1 MKTGF
6 AALLLVPATLGAQSK
21 YPTPPRSLGEA
32 AEIALAVTAAPAEVS
47 RDADVYVLRGTDFVK
62 ARAGTNGCACVVGR
76 DSHEGSRYP
85 ICFDQE
91 GARTMLFRE
100 LMEGSLRAKGKTEAE
115 VKTLVDAA
123 YRTGELK
130 LSTKSSIAYMMS
142 PQQILFSTP
151 NADGV
156 RVGAWSPHI
165 MLMLPGVAPEQLGL
179 AHDSKVDVIQIHDRG
194 GTHSELIVK
203 VPKWSDG
210 STVGGARD
218 AGRGLH

>member
-1 MKTGF
+1 MKT
-6 AALLLVPATLGAQSK
+6 AVVLLALAPATLLGQTR

-32 AEIALAVTAAPAEVS
+32 AEIALALTAAPSEIS
-47 RDADVYVLRGTDFVK
+47 GNADVYVLRGTDFVK

-76 DSHEGSRYP
+76 DSHDGSRYP

-100 LMEGSLRAKGKTEAE
+100 LMEGSLRASGNSEEKVNA
-115 VKTLVDAA
+115 LVEAA
-123 YRTGELK
+123 YKSGQLA
-130 LSTKSSIAYMMS
+130 LPTKSSIAYMMS
-142 PQQILFSTP
+142 SQQVLFSTP

-165 MLMLPGVAPEQLGL
+165 MLMLPGVAPDQLGL

-194 GTHSELIVK
+194 GSHAELIVK

-210 STVGGARD
+210 SPASKVP
-218 AGRGLH
+218 

>member
-1 MKTGF
+1 MKTGVVVL
-6 AALLLVPATLGAQSK
+6 ALTPATLLGQTR

-32 AEIALAVTAAPAEVS
+32 AEVALALTAAPSEIS
-47 RDADVYVLRGTDFVK
+47 ENADVYVLRGTEFVK

-76 DSHEGSRYP
+76 DSHDGSRYP
-85 ICFDQE
+85 ICFDRE

-100 LMEGSLRAKGKTEAE
+100 LMEGSLRASGNSEEKVNA
-115 VKTLVDAA
+115 LVEAA
-123 YRTGELK
+123 YKSGQLTLP
-130 LSTKSSIAYMMS
+130 TKSSIAYMMS
-142 PQQILFSTP
+142 SQQVLFSTP

-165 MLMLPGVAPEQLGL
+165 MLMLPGVAPDQLGL

-194 GTHSELIVK
+194 GSHAELIVK

-210 STVGGARD
+210 SPASKVP
-218 AGRGLH
+218 

>member
-1 MKTGF
+1 MR
-6 AALLLVPATLGAQSK
+6 AALVVLVLAPATLVGQSK
-21 YPTPPRSLGEA
+21 YPSPPRSLGEA
-32 AEIALAVTAAPAEVS
+32 VEIALALTAAPAEVS

-62 ARAGTNGCACVVGR
+62 SRAGTNGCACVVGR

-85 ICFDQE
+85 ICFDRE
-91 GARTMLFRE
+91 GARTLLFRE

-115 VKTLVDAA
+115 VQALVDAA
-123 YRTGELK
+123 YKTGERE

-142 PQQILFSTP
+142 PQQVLFSSP

-165 MLMLPGVAPEQLGL
+165 MLMLPSVAPEQRGL

-194 GTHSELIVK
+194 GTHAELVVK

-210 STVGGARD
+210 SPASK
-218 AGRGLH
+218 

>member
-1 MKTGF
+1 MKSGLIVI
-6 AALLLVPATLGAQSK
+6 ALAPATLVAQSK

-32 AEIALAVTAAPAEVS
+32 NEIALAVTAAPAEIS
-47 RDADVYVLRGTDFVK
+47 QAADVYVLRGTDFVK

-76 DSHEGSRYP
+76 DSHDGSRYP
-85 ICFDQE
+85 ICFDRE
-91 GARTMLFRE
+91 GARTTLLRE
-100 LMEGSLRAKGKTEAE
+100 LMEGSLRAKGKTESE
-115 VKTLVDAA
+115 VNALVDAA
-123 YRTGELK
+123 YRTGELR

-142 PQQILFSTP
+142 PQQVLFSTP

-210 STVGGARD
+210 SPVSGSKG
-218 AGRGLH
+218 

>member
-1 MKTGF
+1 MKIGVVLL
-6 AALLLVPATLGAQSK
+6 ALTPATLLGQTR

-32 AEIALAVTAAPAEVS
+32 AEVALALTAAPSEIS
-47 RDADVYVLRGTDFVK
+47 ENADVYVLRGTEFVK

-76 DSHEGSRYP
+76 DSHDGSRYP
-85 ICFDQE
+85 ICFDRE

-100 LMEGSLRAKGKTEAE
+100 LMEGSLRASGNSEEKVNA
-115 VKTLVDAA
+115 LVEAA
-123 YRTGELK
+123 YKSGQLTLP
-130 LSTKSSIAYMMS
+130 TKSSIAYMMS
-142 PQQILFSTP
+142 SQQVLFSTP

-165 MLMLPGVAPEQLGL
+165 MLMLPGVAPDQLGL

-194 GTHSELIVK
+194 GSHAELIVK

-210 STVGGARD
+210 SPASKVP
-218 AGRGLH
+218 

>member
-1 MKTGF
+1 MR
-6 AALLLVPATLGAQSK
+6 AALVVLVLAPATLVGQSK
-21 YPTPPRSLGEA
+21 YPSPPRSLGEA
-32 AEIALAVTAAPAEVS
+32 AEIALALTAAPAEVS

-76 DSHEGSRYP
+76 DSHEGIRYP
-85 ICFDQE
+85 VCFDRE
-91 GARTMLFRE
+91 GARTLLFRE

-115 VKTLVDAA
+115 VQALVDAA
-123 YRTGELK
+123 YKTGELE

-142 PQQILFSTP
+142 PQQVLFSSP

-194 GTHSELIVK
+194 GTHAELVVK

-210 STVGGARD
+210 TSNS
-218 AGRGLH
+218 GR